1 DLFEETPP
9 QETKEETQEEILDTI
24 DLDLK
29 EEEEEIKLDLD
40 IEDVSLPRQEEETIE
55 KIDLELDDALE
66 LDINDAT
73 QEKSKEQEK
82 ISLDL
87 DDTIELDLN
96 DTIQEEPKEQE
107 EISLDLDEEIQID
120 LEQEEDFFI
129 DKEEMIQK
137 MGIDEATYNEL
148 LKEYIADMHKGLEEL
163 KQSVIEG
170 DSQNYQQLLLKLK
183 GMSDTMLFESI
194 SKDFET
200 LLSGED
206 IDRMAIIETI
216 YGKVDSIN
224 RMV

>member
-1 DLFEETPP
+1 
-9 QETKEETQEEILDTI
+9 
-24 DLDLK
+24 
-29 EEEEEIKLDLD
+29 
-40 IEDVSLPRQEEETIE
+40 
-55 KIDLELDDALE
+55 
-66 LDINDAT
+66 
-73 QEKSKEQEK
+73 
-82 ISLDL
+82 
-87 DDTIELDLN
+87 
-96 DTIQEEPKEQE
+96 
-107 EISLDLDEEIQID
+107 
-120 LEQEEDFFI
+120 
-129 DKEEMIQK
+129 MIQK